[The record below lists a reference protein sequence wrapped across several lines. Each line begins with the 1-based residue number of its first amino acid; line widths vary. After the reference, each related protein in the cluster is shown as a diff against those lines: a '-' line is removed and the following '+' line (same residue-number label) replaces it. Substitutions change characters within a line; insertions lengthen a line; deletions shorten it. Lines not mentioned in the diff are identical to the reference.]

1 MLLLIL
7 WGCTVTQ
14 PHLQFLLLL
23 HGDSFSFKILLT
35 LSYLLLKPR
44 IATDTWEV
52 SHVCI
57 TTKWVMRLLSL
68 NLLARIKENAIVIW
82 IGGWY
87 IVWNLLL
94 CKEILSKL
102 VGISQ
107 LAVAIL
113 IQIKLAS
120 FRTVKLLTSSDSW
133 FLRRQFVGY
142 VSLVGLWILLFKT
155 NW

>member
-107 LAVAIL
+107 LTYAFWVQVNETKVGCITNVTFKMDRSLLHRDSFSLYKRIIL
-113 IQIKLAS
+113 A
-120 FRTVKLLTSSDSW
+120 DSRV
-133 FLRRQFVGY
+133 LD
-142 VSLVGLWILLFKT
+142 
-155 NW
+155 